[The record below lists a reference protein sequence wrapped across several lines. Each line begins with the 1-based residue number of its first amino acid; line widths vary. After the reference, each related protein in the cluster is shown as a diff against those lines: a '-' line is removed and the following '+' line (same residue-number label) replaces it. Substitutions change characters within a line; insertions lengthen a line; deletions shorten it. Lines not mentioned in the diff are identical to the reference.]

1 MLKYCWKNHKKIGKL
16 FKKGK
21 DQIDNS
27 LDVLN
32 IVSIIRKINES
43 DKRLKDNESQSN
55 ILDLDSSDVN
65 QDIKVDVPI

>member
-1 MLKYCWKNHKKIGKL
+1 MTSIDQFLLFLSYIFGNCMLKYCWKNHKKIGKL

-43 DKRLKDNESQSN
+43 NKKLKDNES
-55 ILDLDSSDVN
+55 
-65 QDIKVDVPI
+65 

>member
-1 MLKYCWKNHKKIGKL
+1 MLKYCWKNHKKIVKL

-43 DKRLKDNESQSN
+43 NKRLKDNES
-55 ILDLDSSDVN
+55 
-65 QDIKVDVPI
+65 